1 MSHYVKIW
9 PASCVPICCSQPIQ
23 FFKYSKS
30 KLCMVI
36 VYMFKS
42 DPSVKYILRNE
53 SNCKLDLICYKKIT
67 RTSVNRWEVP
77 NIRVFHLTYGE

>member
-1 MSHYVKIW
+1 
-9 PASCVPICCSQPIQ
+9 
-23 FFKYSKS
+23 
-30 KLCMVI
+30 MVI

-67 RTSVNRWEVP
+67 CTSVNW
-77 NIRVFHLTYGE
+77 